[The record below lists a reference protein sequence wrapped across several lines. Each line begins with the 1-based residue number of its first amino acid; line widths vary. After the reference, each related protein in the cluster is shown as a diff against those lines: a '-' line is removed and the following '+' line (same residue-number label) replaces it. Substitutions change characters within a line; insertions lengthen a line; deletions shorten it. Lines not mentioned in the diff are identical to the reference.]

1 VSRRFEHHAAFL
13 GGGLEHDTDL
23 VVAQSANDAL
33 DQPLVE
39 RAHEVA
45 VLLGEL
51 VGGVGFGGFFIAC
64 AVFQIVWAVVV
75 VGSPSPG
82 VYRLGSVAN
91 GAMVAIWA
99 ISRTTGLPVGPDPW
113 MPEPLG
119 ALDLLATGLEV
130 VLIAVG
136 AWALSATN
144 ADRGTAW

>member
-1 VSRRFEHHAAFL
+1 LS
-13 GGGLEHDTDL
+13 
-23 VVAQSANDAL
+23 
-33 DQPLVE
+33 
-39 RAHEVA
+39 
-45 VLLGEL
+45 
-51 VGGVGFGGFFIAC
+51 I
-64 AVFQIVWAVVV
+64 
-75 VGSPSPG
+75 
-82 VYRLGSVAN
+82 VAN

-144 ADRGTAW
+144 ADRGTAR